1 MEKKAH
7 IAALNNKI
15 LLGLW
20 FVLFA
25 IVVLFVNWLFSKPLK
40 QDDAVISQLAATHR
54 QITRLKALHAEYIL
68 NFDKGDYLFIS
79 PENVTETEAKSV
91 INSVKQDLQY
101 YASVSYLRRKPDMM
115 NRLDELSGSLA
126 GFENNLNDFF
136 LVYRERGNSKSGLV
150 SRWRELS
157 NRMLNVTNP
166 PSSDALNKLN
176 LIRRSESDYL
186 LARDPLVLENI
197 SMLCEE
203 LRGEIMPEE
212 GGIDLADL
220 DAYISLTGSLLA
232 LDKRIG
238 SAETNGIL
246 ANLTRSL
253 KELPVVFENTQNL
266 IRESGTKIRFWWTIA
281 RLLVLVL
288 IIAGC
293 IYFVLGIVG
302 RQVFLP
308 LKRLGGFAQKLA
320 QGELPEEKV
329 MPGKV
334 PEMIVL
340 QENLG
345 KHVLGLHDKVDF
357 TRSMNEKRNDA
368 RLTLAGENDVLGKEL
383 LVLQQQILETAELQ
397 LKNEEENLRRRYINE
412 GLAKFGDILRSK
424 SNDIHALGDAFIREI
439 VKYLNAIQGGFFLF
453 DDTEKSAPVLNLV
466 SAFAYNR
473 KKYLQT
479 SIAYG
484 EGLVGTCA
492 REKQFINLTEIPPG
506 YISITSG
513 LGDTLPDNLL
523 LIPVLQENELIGVL
537 EIASLHKYKEHEIE
551 FAQEVAHSLGSTIVN
566 TRNNQR
572 TSDLLTKSQQQALE
586 MAEQEEEMRQN
597 MEELKATQEESSRR
611 EEEFKGIADAIER
624 ALFIVE
630 YDLDGRIRHVNERL
644 CIFTGYTYEEV
655 IGHTH
660 QEIFE
665 GSLAP
670 DKQFW
675 EDVQLNT
682 NYLCTEQIK
691 IGQSTIRLKEHFT
704 IVQNKDGITVKYINF
719 ATDD

>member
-1 MEKKAH
+1 MEKKAY

-25 IVVLFVNWLFSKPLK
+25 IAVLFFNWLLSRPLN
-40 QDDAVISQLAATHR
+40 QADAVISQLAATDR
-54 QITRLKALHAEYIL
+54 QITRLEALHAEYIL

-79 PENVTETEAKSV
+79 PENVTETEAKSI

-101 YASVSYLRRKPDMM
+101 YASVRYLRRKPDILS
-115 NRLDELSGSLA
+115 RIDELSGSLA
-126 GFENNLNDFF
+126 SFENNLNDFF

-166 PSSDALNKLN
+166 PSADALNKLN

-186 LARDPLVLENI
+186 LARDPQVLENI

-203 LRGEIMPEE
+203 VRGEILPEE

-246 ANLTRSL
+246 ADLTSSL

-281 RLLVLVL
+281 RLFVLVL

-293 IYFVLGIVG
+293 IYFVLGITG
-302 RQVFLP
+302 KQVFLP
-308 LKRLGGFAQKLA
+308 LKWLGGFTQDLA
-320 QGELPEEKV
+320 RGELPEAKV
-329 MPGKV
+329 MTGI
-334 PEMIVL
+334 PEISAV
-340 QENLG
+340 QENLA
-345 KHVLGLHDKVDF
+345 KQVAGLREKAYF
-357 TRSMNEKRNDA
+357 TRALNERRNDA
-368 RLTLAGENDVLGKEL
+368 GLTLLGENDLLGKEL
-383 LVLQQQILETAELQ
+383 IELQQKILDAATQQ
-397 LKNEEENLRRRYINE
+397 LKNEEENLKRRYINE
-412 GLAKFGDILRSK
+412 GLAKFGDILRSR

-523 LIPVLQENELIGVL
+523 LIPVLHENELIGVL
-537 EIASLHKYKEHEIE
+537 EIASLNKYKEHEIE

-572 TSDLLTKSQQQALE
+572 TADLLTKSQQQALE

-644 CIFTGYTYEEV
+644 CIFTGYTYEEI

-682 NYLCTEQIK
+682 NYLCTEKIK

>member
-1 MEKKAH
+1 MEKKAY

-25 IVVLFVNWLFSKPLK
+25 IVVLFFNWLLSRPLK
-40 QDDAVISQLAATHR
+40 QADAVIGQLAATDR

-91 INSVKQDLQY
+91 IISVKEDLQY
-101 YASVSYLRRKPDMM
+101 YASVSYLRRKPDILS
-115 NRLDELSGSLA
+115 RIDELSGSLA
-126 GFENNLNDFF
+126 RFENNLNDFF
-136 LVYRERGNSKSGLV
+136 LVYRERGNSKSGLI

-157 NRMLNVTNP
+157 TRMLNVTNP
-166 PSSDALNKLN
+166 PSEDALNILN

-203 LRGEIMPEE
+203 VRGEIMPEE
-212 GGIDLADL
+212 GGIDIADL

-246 ANLTRSL
+246 ANLTGSL
-253 KELPVVFENTQNL
+253 KELPVVFENTQIL
-266 IRESGTKIRFWWTIA
+266 IRESGAKIRFWWTLV

-293 IYFVLGIVG
+293 IYFVLRITGK
-302 RQVFLP
+302 QVFLP
-308 LKRLGGFAQKLA
+308 LKRLGGFTQDLA
-320 QGELPEEKV
+320 RGELPEEKV
-329 MPGKV
+329 MTGISEISTV
-334 PEMIVL
+334 
-340 QENLG
+340 QENLA
-345 KHVLGLHDKVDF
+345 KQVAGLREKAFF
-357 TRSMNEKRNDA
+357 TRALNERRNDA
-368 RLTLAGENDVLGKEL
+368 GLTLLGENDLLGKEL
-383 LVLQQQILETAELQ
+383 IELQQKILDAASQQ
-397 LKNEEENLRRRYINE
+397 LKNEDENLKRRYINE

-479 SIAYG
+479 TIAYG

-523 LIPVLQENELIGVL
+523 LIPVLHENELIGVL

-572 TSDLLTKSQQQALE
+572 TADLLTKSQQQALE

-644 CIFTGYTYEEV
+644 CIFTGYTYEEI

-670 DKQFW
+670 DKKFW

>member
-7 IAALNNKI
+7 IAALNIKL

-25 IVVLFVNWLFSKPLK
+25 IVVLFFNWLFSRPLK
-40 QDDAVISQLAATHR
+40 QVDAVNSQLAATDR
-54 QITRLKALHAEYIL
+54 QITRLKALHAEYIS
-68 NFDKGDYLFIS
+68 NFDKGDYLFIT
-79 PENVTETEAKSV
+79 PENATESEAKSI

-101 YASVSYLRRKPDMM
+101 YDKVGYLSGKPAVSAY
-115 NRLDELSGSLA
+115 LDELSVSVNE
-126 GFENNLNDFF
+126 FENNLNDFF
-136 LVYRERGNSKSGLV
+136 LVYRERGNIKSGLV

-157 NRMLNVTNP
+157 NRMLTVTNP
-166 PSSDALNKLN
+166 PSDDVLNKLN

-186 LARDPLVLENI
+186 LQRDPLVLESI

-203 LRGEIMPEE
+203 VRGELMPEE
-212 GGIDLADL
+212 GGIELTDL
-220 DAYISLTGSLLA
+220 DAYISLTGNLLA

-238 SAETNGIL
+238 SAETTGIL

-253 KELPVVFENTQNL
+253 KDLPVVFENSQNL
-266 IRESGTKIRFWWTIA
+266 IRESGAKVRFWWTVA
-281 RLLVLVL
+281 RFAVLLLLVTFCIYLVL
-288 IIAGC
+288 RIT
-293 IYFVLGIVG
+293 G
-302 RQVFLP
+302 RQVFYP
-308 LKRLGGFAQKLA
+308 LKRLSGFTQKLA
-320 QGELPEEKV
+320 QGELPEEKA
-329 MPGKV
+329 MTGI
-334 PEMIVL
+334 PEVIIL
-340 QENLG
+340 QKNLE
-345 KHVLGLHDKVDF
+345 KQVSGLRDKVDF

-368 RLTLAGENDVLGKEL
+368 RLTLSGENDILGKEL
-383 LVLQQQILETAELQ
+383 LELQQQILATAEQQ
-397 LKNEEENLRRRYINE
+397 LKNEEENFRRRYINE
-412 GLAKFGDILRSK
+412 GLAKFGDTLRSK

-439 VKYLNAIQGGFFLF
+439 VKYLNAIQGGFFMF

-473 KKYLQT
+473 KKYLQK

-492 REKQFINLTEIPPG
+492 REKQFINLTDIPPG

-523 LIPVLQENELIGVL
+523 LIPVLHENELIGVL
-537 EIASLHKYKEHEIE
+537 EIASLNKYKEHEIE

-624 ALFIVE
+624 ALFIIE
-630 YDLDGRIRHVNERL
+630 YDLDGHIRHVNDRF
-644 CIFTGYTYEEV
+644 CIFSGYTYEEI

-660 QEIFE
+660 QEIFK
-665 GSLAP
+665 GTLAP
-670 DKQFW
+670 DRNFW
-675 EDVQLNT
+675 EEVQLNT
-682 NYLCTEQIK
+682 NFVCTEKIK
-691 IGQSTIRLKEHFT
+691 IGQSTIRLKEHFSM
-704 IVQNKDGITVKYINF
+704 IQNKDGITVKYINF